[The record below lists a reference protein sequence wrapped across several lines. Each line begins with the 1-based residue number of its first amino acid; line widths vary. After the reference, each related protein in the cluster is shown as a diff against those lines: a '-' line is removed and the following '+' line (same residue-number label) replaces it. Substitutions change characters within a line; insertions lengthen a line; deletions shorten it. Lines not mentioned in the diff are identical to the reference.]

1 MTTTSTIIDYQNG
14 NAQIC
19 LEADGTRTISYA
31 GELELDWPLNID
43 IRVSNRCSN
52 GLNPK
57 TGKARCVFCHE
68 SATTDGADANYKE
81 LLEILKPL
89 PSGVELAIG
98 SNRMTYKLFEFI
110 WQCDFRGWIVNL
122 TINQDHVNRDGP
134 QLEELIDNAAIH
146 GLGISYRSDFK
157 KRHDAPFSRL
167 PKLIK
172 YPNTVIH
179 VIEGIDDFESVLK
192 LSELGV
198 RKLLVLGEKDFGFN
212 LGKRTDSPSHF
223 YWLRNI
229 HRLFEC
235 FEIVSFDNLA
245 IERLDIQRFF
255 HRESWNQFHQG
266 EHSFYINSVD
276 GSFSPHSRSNL
287 KTNWH
292 TVSIQDYFKRGR
304 HQTFV

>member
-1 MTTTSTIIDYQNG
+1 MNPLAHYQNG
-14 NAQIC
+14 NATVQ
-19 LEADGTRTISYA
+19 LHHDGTRIITYDA
-31 GELELDWPLNID
+31 DLELEWPLNID

-57 TGKARCVFCHE
+57 TGKARCAFCHE
-68 SATTDGADANYKE
+68 SATTDGADADYKK
-81 LLEILKPL
+81 LLEILQPL
-89 PSGVELAIG
+89 PAGIELAIG
-98 SNRMTYKLFEFI
+98 SNRLTRKLTDFI
-110 WQCDFRGWIVNL
+110 WQCHFKSWIVNL
-122 TINQDHVNRDGP
+122 TINQDHVNRDWP
-134 QLEELIDNAAIH
+134 QLEELIANDVIQ

-172 YPNTVIH
+172 YSNTVIH

-198 RKLLVLGEKDFGFN
+198 RKILVLGEKDFGFN

-229 HRLFEC
+229 HRLFDC

-245 IERLDIQRFF
+245 IERLDIRRFF
-255 HRESWNQFHQG
+255 HTTSWNQFHQG
-266 EHSFYINSVD
+266 EHSFYINAVD
-276 GSFSPHSRSNL
+276 GSFSPSSRSNV
-287 KTNWH
+287 KTDWH
-292 TVSIQDYFKRGR
+292 TVSLQDYFKRGR
-304 HQTFV
+304 HQILV

>member
-19 LEADGTRTISYA
+19 LEADGTRTMSYA
-31 GELELDWPLNID
+31 NELKLDWPLNID

-68 SATTDGADANYKE
+68 SATTDGANADYRK
-81 LLEILKPL
+81 LLEILQPL
-89 PSGVELAIG
+89 PTGVELAIG
-98 SNRMTYKLFEFI
+98 SNRLTLNLIEFI

-134 QLEELIDNAAIH
+134 QLEELIDNAAIY

-198 RKLLVLGEKDFGFN
+198 RKILVLGEKDFGFN
-212 LGKRTDSPSHF
+212 LGKRTDSPSHS
-223 YWLRNI
+223 YWIRNI
-229 HRLFEC
+229 HRLFDC

-255 HRESWNQFHQG
+255 HTTSWNTFHQG
-266 EHSFYINSVD
+266 EHSFYINAVD
-276 GSFSPHSRSNL
+276 GSFSPSSRSNQ
-287 KTNWH
+287 KTDWYS
-292 TVSIQDYFKRGR
+292 VSLQDYFKRVR
-304 HQTFV
+304 HQTPV